1 MKTFSFGV
9 VNVRAKI
16 NKTAASVLTAAIA
29 AAILLLKPFGL
40 DFRQAAVLA
49 AIAVVIIC
57 WTLELCNKT
66 LASAVLVVV
75 LLLLNCAPPEK
86 VLSFPLSATFPM
98 IVLCYLFSRGIS
110 NSGIAKLL
118 IDPLL
123 SRYANTPLRII
134 LLMILTLAL
143 TIRVIPQP
151 LVRLI
156 MLSEIFSSFLA
167 RTDTEEGTR
176 QILLFSLYE
185 FYIIVNAGALNADI
199 ILNTSAVSFAG
210 LDMDASAW
218 LKYMLL
224 PTAAYCGLA
233 LLTLCVMFR
242 RQLIG
247 AKIHLLP
254 GESAVAG
261 SVHLSRRQTLLLIT
275 VLGTIALWITKPL
288 HGVSENTV
296 SLVSVALMAA
306 LGWLAPRD
314 LNSIDVST
322 LVFLTAANAIGSAMT
337 GSGAAQK
344 LLSGLKGAFPAEF
357 SIRYVLLLILVSMAL
372 HFLLGSNTTAL
383 SVAIPGL
390 ALLCGD
396 TVSPEVLTLT
406 AYMSLIPHHLLPF
419 HCIGMAIGVGN
430 GYFKADLIFKVGL
443 AMMVLIFVAILGIYM
458 PWWKIIGLL

>member
-1 MKTFSFGV
+1 MSTKT
-9 VNVRAKI
+9 
-16 NKTAASVLTAAIA
+16 NKTAASVLTAAVA
-29 AAILLLKPFGL
+29 AVILLLKPFGL
-40 DFRQAAVLA
+40 DLRQAAVLA
-49 AIAVVIIC
+49 AIIAVIIC

-66 LASAVLVVV
+66 LASAVLVGI

-98 IVLCYLFSRGIS
+98 ILLCYLFSRGIS
-110 NSGIAKLL
+110 NSGIAKQL

-123 SRYANTPLRII
+123 SKCANTPLRIL

-156 MLSEIFSSFLA
+156 MLSEIFASFLG
-167 RTDTEEGTR
+167 RTDAKEDTR

-218 LKYMLL
+218 LRYMLL
-224 PTAAYCGLA
+224 PTAVYCGL
-233 LLTLCVMFR
+233 TLGVLCLMFR

-247 AKIHLLP
+247 VKIRPLP
-254 GESAVAG
+254 GENAAG
-261 SVHLSRRQTLLLIT
+261 DGVRLNRRQLQLLLIVAAT
-275 VLGTIALWITKPL
+275 IVLWVTKPL
-288 HGVSENTV
+288 HGVSENV
-296 SLVSVALMAA
+296 ISLASVALMAA
-306 LGWLAPRD
+306 LGWLSPRD

-337 GSGAAQK
+337 GSGTAQK
-344 LLSGLKGAFPAEF
+344 LLSGLGGAFPAEF
-357 SIRYVLLLILVSMAL
+357 SVRYVLILILVSMAL

-390 ALLCGD
+390 ALVCGD
-396 TVSPEVLTLT
+396 TVSLEVLTLT

-443 AMMVLIFVAILGIYM
+443 VMMALIFAAIFGIYM
-458 PWWKIIGLL
+458 PWWRIIGLL

>member
-9 VNVRAKI
+9 VNVRAKM

-40 DFRQAAVLA
+40 DFKQAAVLA
-49 AIAVVIIC
+49 AIAAVIIC

-66 LASAVLVVV
+66 LASAALVAA

-86 VLSFPLSATFPM
+86 LLSFPLSATFPM
-98 IVLCYLFSRGIS
+98 ILLCYLFSRGIS

-118 IDPLL
+118 LDPLL
-123 SRYANTPLRII
+123 SKYAGTPLRVL

-151 LVRLI
+151 LIRLI
-156 MLSEIFSSFLA
+156 MLSEIFSSFLR
-167 RTDTEEGTR
+167 RTDAQEDTR

-210 LDMDASAW
+210 LDMSASAW
-218 LKYMLL
+218 LTYMLP
-224 PTAAYCGLA
+224 PTAAYCALA
-233 LLTLCVMFR
+233 LGVICLMFR
-242 RQLIG
+242 RRLIG
-247 AKIHLLP
+247 VKISPLP
-254 GESAVAG
+254 QGDSGGPAP
-261 SVHLSRRQTLLLIT
+261 LSRRQLQLLIT
-275 VLGTIALWITKPL
+275 VLVTIALWITKPL
-288 HGVSENTV
+288 HGVSENII
-296 SLVSVALMAA
+296 SLASVAVMAA
-306 LGWLAPRD
+306 LGWLAPKD
-314 LNSIDVST
+314 IDSIDVST
-322 LVFLTAANAIGSAMT
+322 LVFLTAANAIGGAMT

-344 LLSGLKGAFPAEF
+344 LLSGLGAAFPEEF
-357 SIRYVLLLILVSMAL
+357 SVRYVLTLILVSMAL

-390 ALLCGD
+390 ALVCGD
-396 TVSPEVLTLT
+396 TVPLEVLTLT

-419 HCIGMAIGVGN
+419 HCVGMAIGVGN
-430 GYFKADLIFKVGL
+430 GCFKADLIFKVGL
-443 AMMVLIFVAILGIYM
+443 VMMALIFVAILGIYM
-458 PWWKIIGLL
+458 PWWRIIGLL